1 MSFASIMIREM
12 KKAKREADRKKRQ
25 EQGENAKVIK
35 MVRDSIEELKQNIEK
50 MERTLNKLQG

>member
-1 MSFASIMIREM
+1 M